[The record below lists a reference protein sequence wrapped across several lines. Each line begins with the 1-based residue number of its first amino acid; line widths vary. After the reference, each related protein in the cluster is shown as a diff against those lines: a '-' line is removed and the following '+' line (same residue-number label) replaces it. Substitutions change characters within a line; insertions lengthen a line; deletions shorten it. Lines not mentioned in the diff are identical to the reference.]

1 MSGPAEQSV
10 PVVSAKSA
18 AEAAVTISASQSRNW
33 SWHLLALALLVTI
46 VLVVYRDAAN
56 SMVAVWIR
64 SDTFAHGFLVP
75 PISVWLIW
83 RLRSELVLIT
93 PKAFGWALIPLAAF
107 AGLLWVGELLSAN
120 AVTHFGLVGALV
132 CLAPLTLGRALAR
145 RITFPLAFLFFCVP
159 FGEFLLPVLMEA
171 TADFAVA
178 ALELS
183 GVPVYRE
190 GLQFVIPS
198 GNWSVVE
205 ACSGVRYLIAS
216 FMVGSLFAYL
226 NYQTTWRRWTF
237 VGFSLLMPILANW
250 IRAYL
255 IVMIGHL
262 SDNTLAVGVD
272 HLIYG
277 WVFFGLVIMLMFWV
291 GSRWSEPE
299 QTFQSPSL
307 NRVLLGPAE
316 SSGRSLWLL
325 SSFAAIILFAG
336 PTWMSIDD
344 KSNAANKTIELKYLN
359 KLLSTWTPQPNP
371 STTIRPIYVEPSAE
385 IFTHFKDADA
395 EVALHIAYYRGQ
407 THSRKLASSQNVLVN
422 SDDSAWQL
430 RGWEFRTIVSS
441 SGPSTVRVTRIGTPP
456 SLISGK
462 PPMVIAWQLM
472 WVDGAWVADP
482 AKVAIQVAKSKL
494 RGRGDD
500 AAGITIYT
508 RAEDDSAVSAE
519 KAQRVLNKFLVDIL
533 PSLEASLLQTQ
544 QAR

>member
-1 MSGPAEQSV
+1 MSSPAEQSV
-10 PVVSAKSA
+10 SVVSAKSSV
-18 AEAAVTISASQSRNW
+18 EPAVTLSASQKRAW
-33 SWHLLALALLVTI
+33 SWHLLALALLATMI
-46 VLVVYRDAAN
+46 LVVYRGAAQ

-75 PISVWLIW
+75 PISGWLIW
-83 RLRSELVLIT
+83 RLRSELAAIT
-93 PKAFGWALIPLAAF
+93 PTVFGWALLPLGAGAA
-107 AGLLWVGELLSAN
+107 LLWVGELLSAN

-132 CLAPLTLGRALAR
+132 CLVPLTLGQALAR
-145 RITFPLAFLFFCVP
+145 RITFPLVFLFFCVP

-178 ALELS
+178 ALEFS

-226 NYQTTWRRWTF
+226 NYQTSWRRWTF

-250 IRAYL
+250 VRAYL

-262 SDNTLAVGVD
+262 SGNTLAVGVD

-299 QTFQSPSL
+299 RASPNSPAINLSL
-307 NRVLLGPAE
+307 DPGML
-316 SSGRSLWLL
+316 STRSVWLL
-325 SSFAAIILFAG
+325 SFFAAVILLIG
-336 PTWMSIDD
+336 PTWVALEDR
-344 KSNAANKTIELKYLN
+344 SNAAIRTIDSRYLN
-359 KLLSTWTPQPNP
+359 KISSAWMPISNP
-371 STTIRPIYVEPSAE
+371 STLIKPIYVEPSAE
-385 IFTHFKDADA
+385 VFTHFKDNTA

-407 THSRKLASSQNVLVN
+407 THSRKLASSQNVLLR
-422 SDDSAWQL
+422 SEDSAWQL
-430 RGWEFRTIVSS
+430 REQEFRTIATNG
-441 SGPSTVRVTRIGTPP
+441 GPSTVRVTRIGTPP
-456 SLISGK
+456 SLVSGK
-462 PPMVIAWQLM
+462 PPTVIAWQLM
-472 WVDGAWVADP
+472 WVDGTWVADP

-508 RAEDDSAVSAE
+508 RAEEDSAVGVE

-533 PSLEASLLQTQ
+533 PSLESSLLQTQ
-544 QAR
+544 RAR